1 MAGID
6 VHEQAPAAA
15 IARALKRS
23 NGQWADLSQEDK
35 RRLAAAGIDIKDPL
49 VSRAV
54 AKLFKR

>member
-15 IARALKRS
+15 VAKVLKRS
-23 NGQWADLSQEDK
+23 NGQWADLSQDDK
-35 RRLAAAGIDIKDPL
+35 RRLANAGIDIKDPI
-49 VSRAV
+49 VSRAI